1 MTTTAT
7 APTAAPQT
15 PAAAQALQVAPLA
28 PPTAT
33 VPPSSLGGLD
43 QVRWLAQGLA
53 QRGHHVTLIGADLGG
68 LIPGGYAVVDTD
80 PTGGERAA
88 PELVDRRH
96 AEQAGKALEQ
106 LDRVDLVSDHTRAGW
121 LPATGDPPP
130 VTAHTIYRPV
140 PRRPWAPP
148 VALPTHLGLVAV
160 SRHQVRHGIGLPWVA
175 DIHPAIPVSEH
186 PLTVEHDGPCV
197 YLGPLHPE
205 HGAAAALKAAH
216 QAGRPIVLA
225 GTTPDRDAA
234 AFAEAELAPRLGH
247 QDQLLGCVRVSE
259 RWELL
264 ASACCLLAPLRQ
276 DTPFSL
282 EIVEAM
288 VCGTPVV
295 TMAGTVGAEL
305 VTHGV
310 SGLVLTD
317 PDLLAGAIGRAAR
330 LDPRRVRGHAAGRF
344 DVPMMADAY
353 QALFGRLL
361 RR

>member
-7 APTAAPQT
+7 APTATPQT
-15 PAAAQALQVAPLA
+15 PAAAQALQVALIA

-43 QVRWLAQGLA
+43 QARWLAQGLA
-53 QRGHHVTLIGADLGG
+53 QRGHHVTLIGADLAG
-68 LIPGGYAVVDTD
+68 LVGGGYAVVDTD

-88 PELVDRRH
+88 AELADRRH

-106 LDRVDLVSDHTRAGW
+106 LDRVDIVSDHTRAGW
-121 LPATGDPPP
+121 LPATGDHPP
-130 VTAHTIYRPV
+130 VTVQTIYRPV
-140 PRRPWAPP
+140 ARRPWAPP
-148 VALPTHLGLVAV
+148 VTMPTHLGLVAV
-160 SRHQVRHGIGLPWVA
+160 SRHQSRHGLGLPWVA

-186 PLTVEHDGPCV
+186 PLSVEHAGPCV
-197 YLGPLHPE
+197 YLGPLHAE
-205 HGAAAALKAAH
+205 HAAGAALAAAH
-216 QAGRPIVLA
+216 QAGRPVVLA
-225 GTTPDRDAA
+225 GTTPDREADAV
-234 AFAEAELAPRLGH
+234 AEAELGPRLAAG
-247 QDQLLGCVRVSE
+247 DQLMERVSVLE

-282 EIVEAM
+282 EIVAAM
-288 VCGTPVV
+288 VSGTAVV
-295 TMAGTVGAEL
+295 TMAGMVGAEL

-317 PDLLAGAIGRAAR
+317 PGVLAGAIGRAGR
-330 LDPRRVRGHAAGRF
+330 LDPRTVRGQAAGRF
-344 DVPMMADAY
+344 DVPVMVDAY

-361 RR
+361 GR

>member
-1 MTTTAT
+1 MTTTAK

-15 PAAAQALQVAPLA
+15 PAAAQALQVALIA

-53 QRGHHVTLIGADLGG
+53 ERGHHVTLIGAGLGG
-68 LIPGGYAVVDTD
+68 LVGGGYAVVDTD
-80 PTGGERAA
+80 PTGGELAA
-88 PELVDRRH
+88 PELVDRVH
-96 AEQAGKALEQ
+96 AERAGKALEQ

-130 VTAHTIYRPV
+130 ATAHTIYRPV
-140 PRRPWAPP
+140 ARRPWAPP
-148 VALPTHLGLVAV
+148 VALPAHLGYVAV
-160 SRHQVRHGIGLPWVA
+160 SHHQVRHGLGLPWVDA
-175 DIHPAIPVSEH
+175 IHPAIPVGEH
-186 PLTVEHDGPCV
+186 PLSVEHAGPCV
-197 YLGPLHPE
+197 YLGPLYAE
-205 HGAAAALKAAH
+205 HGAGAALQAAH

-225 GTTPDRDAA
+225 GTTPDDEAA
-234 AFAEAELAPRLGH
+234 AFAEAELQPRLAAG
-247 QDQLLGCVRVSE
+247 DQLVERVRLSE

-282 EIVEAM
+282 EIVAAM
-288 VCGTPVV
+288 VFGTPVV

-317 PDLLAGAIGRAAR
+317 PDLLAGAIARAGR
-330 LDPRRVRGHAAGRF
+330 LDPRTVRGQAAGRF
-344 DVPMMADAY
+344 DVPLMVDAY
-353 QALFGRLL
+353 QALFARLL
-361 RR
+361 GR